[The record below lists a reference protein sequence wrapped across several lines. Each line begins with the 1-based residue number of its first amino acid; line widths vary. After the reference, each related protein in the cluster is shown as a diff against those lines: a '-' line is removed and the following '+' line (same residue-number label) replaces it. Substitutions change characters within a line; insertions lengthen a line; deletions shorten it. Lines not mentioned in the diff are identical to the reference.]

1 MTVHYESQEP
11 GFLARAKRALAFRFL
26 RERPT
31 SVPHIHLL
39 CDPGE
44 FVGMH
49 VVVDG
54 IYENRLIAM
63 VRAIVAANPTLFRG
77 CVALDV
83 GANIGCFCLSIS
95 DLFAHVYAFEPGAK
109 SGAVLATNIAYNRLS
124 NVTVSRNALSDND
137 GEMTLYE
144 FDENLGGTS
153 LHRPE
158 GEHLA
163 PSCSYQVPVS
173 RGDTIVPGLCGEK
186 RIGLI
191 KLDVEGHEAAALVGL
206 AGTIRK
212 HAPIILF
219 EANDR
224 GSLERVLQVLRSYA
238 YTRFFDLQPSGWPL
252 DASLLRKALAI
263 AAGAAHPRAMPLEEA
278 ASRRYEMVLAV
289 PDKAQIV
296 V

>member
-1 MTVHYESQEP
+1 
-11 GFLARAKRALAFRFL
+11 
-26 RERPT
+26 
-31 SVPHIHLL
+31 VPPIRLV
-39 CDPGE
+39 CDPRE

-63 VRAIVAANPTLFRG
+63 VRAIVAANPSLFKDS
-77 CVALDV
+77 VALDI
-83 GANIGCFCLSIS
+83 GANIGCFCLSIA
-95 DLFAHVYAFEPGAK
+95 DLFAHVYAFEPGTK

-124 NVTVSRNALSDND
+124 NVTVSRNALSDGD

-158 GEHLA
+158 GNHA
-163 PSCSYQVPVS
+163 SPSSSYQVPVS
-173 RGDTIVPGLCGEK
+173 RGDTIVPALCGDA

-191 KLDVEGHEAAALVGL
+191 KLDVEGHEAQALAGL
-206 AGTIRK
+206 ANTIGK

-224 GSLERVLQVLRSYA
+224 DSLERVLHVLRRYA

-252 DASLLRKALAI
+252 DTSALRKALAI
-263 AAGAAHPRAMPLEEA
+263 AGGIALPRAVPVEGGD
-278 ASRRYEMVLAV
+278 RRYEMVLAA
-289 PDKAQIV
+289 PDGVQIAV
-296 V
+296 